1 MQKYNKI
8 MDFQAEKGRKH
19 KIIAKNLEVIEKLL
33 IYTAETSGCLSLNMV
48 QIRTMIEVVAQYQI
62 LQVLIAIQL
71 LIIIIGNGKEFG
83 LILSPEHRYSIATKI
98 TARHGYNMPC

>member
-1 MQKYNKI
+1 

-48 QIRTMIEVVAQYQI
+48 QMADGSLFGRGFNGGGKKISYTYITIYIIYI
-62 LQVLIAIQL
+62 LYI
-71 LIIIIGNGKEFG
+71 
-83 LILSPEHRYSIATKI
+83 
-98 TARHGYNMPC
+98 

>member
-1 MQKYNKI
+1 MQKYKKFL
-8 MDFQAEKGRKH
+8 DFQAEKGRKH

-62 LQVLIAIQL
+62 LQVLVIHHTAHHIA
-71 LIIIIGNGKEFG
+71 KV
-83 LILSPEHRYSIATKI
+83 
-98 TARHGYNMPC
+98 

>member
-1 MQKYNKI
+1 LIAKVQKV
-8 MDFQAEKGRKH
+8 FVFTSGKGRKH

-62 LQVLIAIQL
+62 LQVLVIHHTAHHIA
-71 LIIIIGNGKEFG
+71 KV
-83 LILSPEHRYSIATKI
+83 
-98 TARHGYNMPC
+98 